1 MSAAP
6 KYKNRSVTLTKADAY
21 DVLRAPLI
29 TEKTTNVSAFNQVA
43 FKVAIDATKPQIRAA
58 VEMLFDVEVKAV
70 NTIVAKG
77 KTKRFR
83 GKPGRRAD
91 TKKAY
96 VTLAEGASIDVTAGL

>member
-6 KYKNRSVTLTKADAY
+6 CYRNRRITLSKAEAY

-29 TEKTTNVSAFNQVA
+29 TEKSTTISEYNQVG

-58 VEMLFDVEVKAV
+58 IEALFEVEVKAV
-70 NTIVAKG
+70 NTIVMKG

-83 GKPGRRAD
+83 GRPGRRAD

-96 VTLAEGASIDVTAGL
+96 VTLADGASIDVTAGL

>member
-6 KYKNRSVTLTKADAY
+6 RYRNRRITLSKADAY

-29 TEKTTNVSAFNQVA
+29 TEKSTNISEYNQVG

-58 VEMLFDVEVKAV
+58 IEALFEVEVKAV
-70 NTIVAKG
+70 NTIVMKG

-83 GKPGRRAD
+83 GRPGRRAD

-96 VTLAEGASIDVTAGL
+96 VTLADGASIDVTAGL

>member
-6 KYKNRSVTLTKADAY
+6 RYRNRRITLSKADAY

-29 TEKTTNVSAFNQVA
+29 TEKSTNVSAFNQVG

-58 VEMLFDVEVKAV
+58 VETLFEVEVKAV
-70 NTIVAKG
+70 NTVVMKG

-83 GKPGRRAD
+83 GRPGRRAD

-96 VTLAEGASIDVTAGL
+96 VTLADGASIDVTAGL